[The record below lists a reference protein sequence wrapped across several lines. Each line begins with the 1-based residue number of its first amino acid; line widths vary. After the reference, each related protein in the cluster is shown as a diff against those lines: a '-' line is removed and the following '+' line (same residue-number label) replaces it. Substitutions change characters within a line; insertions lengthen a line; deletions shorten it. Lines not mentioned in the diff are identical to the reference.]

1 MRTYSGGWKTLKRW
15 AKRDLTGKRWRNP
28 TVTGYHTQKNYRYGT
43 SYRQTRQIVE
53 KSPAGIR
60 YHRRHYFPASGK
72 KPKKR
77 AWASSKNRTAPQQK
91 TIEKAHKTIL
101 IPLHLRETHKKAR
114 TPFGLQPLT
123 LFTAAVLLCKIYINI
138 DVQRTIYWRI
148 HKRSRANL
156 YFSTKKRLFFS
167 PLNSMQKS
175 FVCYRFV
182 RIHFPCFLHIGWHWT
197 RSGHSW

>member
-1 MRTYSGGWKTLKRW
+1 MKNVEEMSETRLDGEAMKKSHRNRVPHTKKLSIWDILQTDAANRGEKSRRHPLSSSP
-15 AKRDLTGKRWRNP
+15 LLSGKR
-28 TVTGYHTQKNYRYGT
+28 QKT
-43 SYRQTRQIVE
+43 E
-53 KSPAGIR
+53 
-60 YHRRHYFPASGK
+60 
-72 KPKKR
+72 KR
-77 AWASSKNRTAPQQK
+77 AWASSKNRTARQQK

-175 FVCYRFV
+175 FVCYNYQ
-182 RIHFPCFLHIGWHWT
+182 IG
-197 RSGHSW
+197 RASCRERV